1 MRIIIDIGH
10 PAHVHLFRF
19 FTVGMVAKGH
29 DILFTYR
36 KKEYEEYLLDKFG
49 FTAVSLGKHRRSS
62 AGKLFSLISSVIRM
76 YFVARKFRPD
86 MFLSHGSLIAAQ
98 ASWLYRR
105 PHIAL
110 EDTGNRE
117 QVRLYLPFTSVV
129 LTSESFQD
137 NYGLK
142 QVRYN
147 SFHELAY
154 LHPNYFIVDQS
165 FKKQLGL
172 AEDDKF
178 IIVRFI
184 SWSASHEKGISGLSA
199 AEKWDLVTAL
209 SKYGKVFISSEGEV
223 PSNLKSHLYPLAP
236 ETIHQALANADLFVG
251 EGATMA
257 SESCMLGTPAI
268 YVNSQ
273 TAGTINAQAGY
284 GLVFQFLNYTGVNEK
299 ALEILLDPGS
309 KVKFRSKRDRFL
321 ADKIDLTRLLIWFI
335 ESWPES
341 FALIKADPD
350 FLKRFI

>member
-1 MRIIIDIGH
+1 
-10 PAHVHLFRF
+10 
-19 FTVGMVAKGH
+19 
-29 DILFTYR
+29 
-36 KKEYEEYLLDKFG
+36 
-49 FTAVSLGKHRRSS
+49 
-62 AGKLFSLISSVIRM
+62 M
-76 YFVARKFRPD
+76 YFVAHKFRPD
-86 MFLSHGSLIAAQ
+86 LFLSHGSLIAAQ

-117 QVRLYLPFTSVV
+117 QVRFYLPFTSAV

-137 NYGLK
+137 NYGIK
-142 QVRYN
+142 QIRYN
-147 SFHELAY
+147 GFHELAY

-172 AEDDKF
+172 AEDEKF

-199 AEKWDLVTAL
+199 AEKSDLVTAL
-209 SKYGKVFISSEGEV
+209 SKYGKVFISSESEV
-223 PSNLKSHLYPLAP
+223 PANLKSYLYPLAP
-236 ETIHQALANADLFVG
+236 ETIHQAMANADIFVG

-268 YVNSQ
+268 YINSQ
-273 TAGTINAQAGY
+273 IAGTINAQTGS
-284 GLVFQFLNYTGVNEK
+284 GLVFQFLNYTGVTEK
-299 ALEILLDPGS
+299 ALEILLDPDS
-309 KVKFRSKRDRFL
+309 RVKFHRKRDRFL
-321 ADKIDLTRLLIWFI
+321 AEKIDLTRLLIWFI

-350 FLKRFI
+350 FWKRFI